1 MYAERLLRRTVKPP
15 FRALAVLAITVVL
28 VGGSAFAQTPPS
40 VFSPA
45 PFVDRGAQKSRTAQ
59 EEGRKKWSS
68 CKKQA
73 RAQKIKLRGWNK
85 FMNDC
90 MAK

>member
-1 MYAERLLRRTVKPP
+1 VKPP
-15 FRALAVLAITVVL
+15 FTALTVLAITVAL

-45 PFVDRGAQKSRTAQ
+45 PFVDRGAEKSRVAQ

-73 RAQKIKLRGWNK
+73 RAQKIKLRRSNK

>member
-1 MYAERLLRRTVKPP
+1 MLQL
-15 FRALAVLAITVVL
+15 FRAFAVFAITAVL
-28 VGGSAFAQTPPS
+28 VGGIAFAQTPPS

-45 PFVDRGAQKSRTAQ
+45 PFVDRGAEKSQIKQ

-73 RAQKIKLRGWNK
+73 RAQKIKLRSWNR
-85 FMNDC
+85 FMKDC